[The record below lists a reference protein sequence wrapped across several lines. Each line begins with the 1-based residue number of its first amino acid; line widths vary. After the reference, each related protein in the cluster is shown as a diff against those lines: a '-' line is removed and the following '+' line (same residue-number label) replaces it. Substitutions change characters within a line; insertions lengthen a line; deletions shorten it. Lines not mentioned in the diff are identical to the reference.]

1 MEKHVQPIEI
11 QNYNNLISIP
21 EIFISDIDGVQVVFI
36 LNFVSA
42 PGFRAK
48 LLDFNHSHTS
58 FELQYV
64 SKGYIEELMDNKR
77 KIKAGNGELLLIPPH
92 IMHKNITSTL
102 DDSITSFA
110 INFTIVDPP
119 EKNDPV
125 NPRHTFCKTLFSK
138 VTEELIFRNEDI
150 SRCMDKIAAA
160 ASDPSL
166 FSSSLKL
173 YLRLIFEELILLLHS
188 MHPQIIEKKDVF
200 PTQHQIDSHRKWLID
215 AYVSNYY
222 MCKNHIENMAYI
234 LNLSPR
240 QTSRIVKSLTNETLQ
255 TLILN
260 QRMSIALEK
269 IKYTDMSLN
278 QISEMIG
285 YSSYT
290 GFYVAFCNHFG
301 YSPEKLRGDNT

>member
-1 MEKHVQPIEI
+1 
-11 QNYNNLISIP
+11 
-21 EIFISDIDGVQVVFI
+21 
-36 LNFVSA
+36 
-42 PGFRAK
+42 
-48 LLDFNHSHTS
+48 
-58 FELQYV
+58 
-64 SKGYIEELMDNKR
+64 
-77 KIKAGNGELLLIPPH
+77 
-92 IMHKNITSTL
+92 
-102 DDSITSFA
+102 
-110 INFTIVDPP
+110 
-119 EKNDPV
+119 
-125 NPRHTFCKTLFSK
+125 
-138 VTEELIFRNEDI
+138 
-150 SRCMDKIAAA
+150 
-160 ASDPSL
+160 
-166 FSSSLKL
+166 
-173 YLRLIFEELILLLHS
+173 

-240 QTSRIVKSLTNETLQ
+240 QTSRIVKSLTDETLQ

-301 YSPEKLRGDNT
+301 YSPEKLRENDK

>member
-1 MEKHVQPIEI
+1 MKERVQPTEI
-11 QNYNNLISIP
+11 QNYSNLISTP

-42 PGFRAK
+42 PDFRAK
-48 LLDFNHSHTS
+48 ILDFNHSHTS
-58 FELQYV
+58 FELQYI
-64 SKGYIEELMDNKR
+64 SKGSMEELMDNKR

-92 IMHKNITSTL
+92 IMHKNISNTL
-102 DDSITSFA
+102 DGSLTSFA
-110 INFTIVDPP
+110 INFTIIDPS
-119 EKNDPV
+119 EKNEPV
-125 NPRHTFCKTLFSK
+125 NPRHAFCKTLFSK
-138 VTEELIFRNEDI
+138 VTEELIFKNDDI
-150 SRCMDKIAAA
+150 ARCMDKIAAS

-173 YLRLIFEELILLLHS
+173 YLRLIFEELILMLNA

-301 YSPEKLRGDNT
+301 YSPEKLRENDK